1 MCNFSLQYGITDRQA
16 VLPLV
21 KIHAADSNFLTNA
34 MSSRRVTA
42 GVAYID
48 VKRFVCIYPH
58 HLQDVRIHTA
68 TRDCMSCSSLSFTA
82 CAQSMAR
89 TSYSDTSSE

>member
-1 MCNFSLQYGITDRQA
+1 MQYGITA

-48 VKRFVCIYPH
+48 VRRFVRIYPH
-58 HLQDVRIHTA
+58 HIESVRINTDDNA
-68 TRDCMSCSSLSFTA
+68 TTMSCSSLSYTA
-82 CAQSMAR
+82 CSRCHSPLHAPA
-89 TSYSDTSSE
+89 